1 MPSIRVSD
9 CHASGATQ
17 NENWPGSPTVKQNE
31 GNEKKTM
38 RNIIVRK
45 VTFGLLALYAI
56 AGLMS
61 TAGCDEGSNVLPDYV
76 REKVSPPPPI
86 GISFRV
92 GFLSDNVMQVH
103 NLSDKRIM
111 INIHVS
117 YPPTSEEKN
126 MVFPISPNSTEEY
139 GALELDGWQFSPGG
153 DGYVTVH
160 GYSGRVNFKL
170 LDDGKYRTW

>member
-9 CHASGATQ
+9 CSVSGATR
-17 NENWPGSPTVKQNE
+17 NENKPDSPTVKQNE
-31 GNEKKTM
+31 GNEKEKKTM
-38 RNIIVRK
+38 GNIIVRK
-45 VTFGLLALYAI
+45 VTFGLLALCAI
-56 AGLMS
+56 AGLM
-61 TAGCDEGSNVLPDYV
+61 YV

-92 GFLSDNVMQVH
+92 GFLSDNVMQVR
-103 NLSDKRIM
+103 NLSDKHIM

-117 YPPTSEEKN
+117 YPPTSEELS

-139 GALELDGWQFSPGG
+139 GALELGGWQFSPGG